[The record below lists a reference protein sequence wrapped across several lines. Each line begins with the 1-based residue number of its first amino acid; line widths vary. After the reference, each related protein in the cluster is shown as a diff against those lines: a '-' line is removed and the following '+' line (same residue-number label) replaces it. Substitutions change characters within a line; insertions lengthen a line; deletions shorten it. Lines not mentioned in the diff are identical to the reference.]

1 MQKYRACGE
10 NLLCDACCVDHGRYT
25 EGFSNAG
32 GKMKKFI
39 GDKKFY
45 LMVLSIAV
53 PIMIQNGITN
63 FVAMLDNIMIGRV
76 GTEQMSGVAVANQL
90 LFVFNISVFGM
101 VSGAGIFG
109 AQFFGNENKKG
120 MRDTFRFKLVSCL
133 LLTLAGVALMFF
145 KGEELISLYLHD
157 SSGSGNA
164 EETLHYGMEYLRI
177 MLIGLV
183 PYAFA
188 QVYASTLREMGETV
202 APMRAGVMAVVTNTV
217 LNYILIFGKF
227 GAPELGVS
235 GAAIATVVSRFVECG
250 VIVVWTH
257 RRTEQLQFI
266 RGAYRS
272 LKVPGELVQ
281 KIVVKGSPLMLNE
294 VLWSVG
300 MATLTQ
306 CYSTY
311 GLEVI
316 AAQNISTTISNVCNV
331 IWIAM
336 GSALSIIIGQL
347 LGAGKM
353 EEAKDTDRK
362 LIFFSVSSCI
372 VIGAVLIAL
381 SPLFP
386 KIYNTTDEVR
396 SLATWF
402 IMVAACF
409 MPVQAFLHS
418 AYFTLRSGG
427 KTGITFFFDAG
438 FMWICSIPVAYFLS
452 RYSGLPILT
461 TYILCQ
467 SLDIIKAV
475 IGFVLVKK
483 GVWMQNIVV

>member
-1 MQKYRACGE
+1 
-10 NLLCDACCVDHGRYT
+10 
-25 EGFSNAG
+25 
-32 GKMKKFI
+32 MKRFI

-90 LFVFNISVFGM
+90 LFVFNITIFGM

-109 AQFFGNENKKG
+109 AQFFGNKNMEG
-120 MRDTFRFKLVSCL
+120 LRDTFRFKIVSL
-133 LLTLAGVALMFF
+133 GILTLAGILLMLFR
-145 KGEELISLYLHD
+145 GDALISLYLHD
-157 SSGSGNA
+157 QEGSGSVA
-164 EETLHYGMEYLRI
+164 ATLQYGSGYLRI
-177 MLIGLV
+177 MLIGMV
-183 PYAFA
+183 PYALT

-202 APMRAGVMAVVTNTV
+202 APMRAGVAAVVTNTA

-227 GAPELGVS
+227 GAPRLGVS
-235 GAAIATVVSRFVECG
+235 GAAIATVTSRFVECG
-250 VIVVWTH
+250 ILVTWTH
-257 RRTEQLQFI
+257 RRAERLQFI

-272 LKVPGELVQ
+272 LRVPGRLVK
-281 KIVVKGSPLMLNE
+281 KILLKGSPLMANE
-294 VLWSVG
+294 FLWSMG

-311 GLEVI
+311 GLTVI
-316 AAQNISTTISNVCNV
+316 AGLNISTTISNVCNV

-336 GSALSIIIGQL
+336 GSALSIIVGQL

-362 LIFFSVSSCI
+362 LIFFSVSSCLL
-372 VIGAVLIAL
+372 IGGVLVLLAPVF
-381 SPLFP
+381 PL
-386 KIYNTTDEVR
+386 IYNTGDEVR
-396 SLATWF
+396 SLATRF
-402 IMVAACF
+402 IVIGACL

-427 KTGITFFFDAG
+427 KTVITFFFDSG
-438 FMWICSIPVAYFLS
+438 FVWICSIPVAFCLS
-452 RYSGLPILT
+452 RYSGLPILA
-461 TYILCQ
+461 TYSLCQ
-467 SLDIIKAV
+467 SLDIIKCI

-483 GVWMQNIVV
+483 GVWLQNIVT